1 MPRLEPY
8 RHPGV
13 PHFRSGRASSVILG
27 MLLGRVTHQPPTRTP
42 WLWHNRLLFLD
53 TTSQELGMCL

>member
-27 MLLGRVTHQPPTRTP
+27 MLLDRVTHQPPTRTP

-53 TTSQELGMCL
+53 TTSQELDMCL

>member
-8 RHPGV
+8 RHPGM
-13 PHFRSGRASSVILG
+13 PHLGSGRASSLILG

-42 WLWHNRLLFLD
+42 WLRQNRLLYLD
-53 TTSQELGMCL
+53 STSQELGMCL